1 MICIKWKSCL
11 VSICIYNRVT
21 YITHIYFIPCVLS
34 IFTYTL
40 SVFTLSK
47 VIKHTMTHVLT
58 FWNDVAMLL
67 MLLVLVVLA
76 TGGHSSKGVMVS
88 GKRCWFPFT
97 YNFQRWVVKMRTDT
111 RIDSQ
116 LNQFM
121 YFLGGLSIVSPDP
134 SISHQ
139 FSMFLSRIP
148 WCFSGILETNRLITF
163 TTKFHISLINFNT
176 G

>member
-1 MICIKWKSCL
+1 M
-11 VSICIYNRVT
+11 
-21 YITHIYFIPCVLS
+21 
-34 IFTYTL
+34 
-40 SVFTLSK
+40 
-47 VIKHTMTHVLT
+47 KHTMTRVLT

-76 TGGHSSKGVMVS
+76 TGGHSKKGVMVS

-121 YFLGGLSIVSPDP
+121 YFFGGLSMVSPDP

-176 G
+176 GYTNITTRWYKSATPLKQYVEGYNNQFTLQNNIHKVSKSATT